1 MIEELYK
8 LASQFRNALD
18 QLEWSQ
24 MPDGFKD
31 FPAGTCGNISN
42 ILAEYLYE
50 CGVTGVELVIGTNAL
65 HGSHAWL
72 EISGVIVDI
81 TADQFPDISASVTV
95 TRDHRWHSQFE
106 ENEGDRQAAGFSEE
120 DDDLREI
127 YHQAVVFL
135 HKPDLT

>member
-72 EISGVIVDI
+72 EISGIIVDI
-81 TADQFPDISASVTV
+81 TADQFPGISASVTV

-106 ENEGDRQAAGFSEE
+106 ENEGGRQAAGFSEE
-120 DDDLREI
+120 DADLREI
-127 YHQAVVFL
+127 YHQTVAFL
-135 HKPDLT
+135 HKPDPA